1 MATSLMLK
9 LGGYLPWK
17 IQSSHLKSRKRQF
30 ICFSFIFIY
39 FSRLQVGAQR
49 NRLQEFQYE
58 TKAERQRAYDDGMT
72 ETALNQACHNSLR
85 NSHADLRNRYADLQA
100 RHAGLQNSHAALQ
113 TSYADLQ
120 TGYADLQVR
129 VKRLEDKI
137 FSGP

>member
-1 MATSLMLK
+1 MGVICPEKSNRATWNHENVSLFALA
-9 LGGYLPWK
+9 LV
-17 IQSSHLKSRKRQF
+17 S
-30 ICFSFIFIY
+30 IY

-72 ETALNQACHNSLR
+72 ETALNQACHDSLR

-100 RHAGLQNSHAALQ
+100 RHVDLQNNHAALQ

-120 TGYADLQVR
+120 IR
-129 VKRLEDKI
+129 VKRLEDEI

>member
-1 MATSLMLK
+1 MRVICPEKSNRATWNHENVSLFTLA
-9 LGGYLPWK
+9 L
-17 IQSSHLKSRKRQF
+17 
-30 ICFSFIFIY
+30 FSIY

-58 TKAERQRAYDDGMT
+58 TKAERQRAYDDGVT
-72 ETALNQACHNSLR
+72 ETELNQACHNSLR
-85 NSHADLRNRYADLQA
+85 NSHADLRNRYADLEA
-100 RHAGLQNSHAALQ
+100 RHAALQ

-129 VKRLEDKI
+129 VKRLEDEI

>member
-1 MATSLMLK
+1 MGVICPEKSNRATWSHENVSLFALA
-9 LGGYLPWK
+9 L
-17 IQSSHLKSRKRQF
+17 
-30 ICFSFIFIY
+30 FSIY

-100 RHAGLQNSHAALQ
+100 RHADLQNSHAALQ

-129 VKRLEDKI
+129 VKRLEDEI